1 MSFVAS
7 RSINSSSRAI
17 SYKSFSSLLVRS
29 YKFNNSYPKK
39 ASIFNG
45 SLRSESNSV
54 RFNSTAAATT
64 VKASKASKAS
74 NNDLSI
80 EETMKRLKKHKE
92 LKDESMKLINDSL
105 HNYKKLIE
113 NSDVNSFK
121 YKLSKKHYNIEFLN
135 KFKDDFINKLNS
147 NEIELNL
154 TVKNL
159 NIEKL
164 NTISNLS
171 ISQFYYNPMIK
182 NLPLFIYHLLN
193 NKNLIYKL
201 NLIKKNDKIDLNN
214 NNNNDDQIIN
224 KDISYIVDLLI
235 EKILYNQ
242 MKPFNLQ
249 FLYNDASNNQ
259 NFNKNL
265 TFNIMDIDNPYEWFP
280 EARKLKRKIVMHVGP
295 TNSGKTYNALKRLEN
310 CSKGYFA
317 GPLRLL
323 AREVYDKFQA
333 KGVRCNLVTGEE
345 VIVDVDEYGNRAG
358 LTSGTIEM
366 LSVNDTYDVVVV
378 DEIQMIGD
386 EFRGS
391 AWTNAV
397 LGARAKEI
405 HLCGEI
411 SSVPLIKKLVEMTGD
426 ELEINEYERLGKLLI
441 ENDPV
446 NMSDLKKGDCVVCFS
461 KNAILE
467 LKSRI
472 EKETDLTCAVIY
484 GSLPP
489 ETRAQ
494 EAQRFNDGYYDTVI
508 ASDAIGMG
516 LNLKIN
522 RVIFTTCQK
531 FNGRD
536 MVPLTNSSIKQI
548 GGRAGRFGVI
558 NENGES
564 VGKISAIGK
573 EELDDIRKGIEAPI
587 EYLEKAILWPPENLW
602 IKYYSMFPKNS
613 LLSTVFSKFEND
625 LNHLYTSSLSSQK
638 QSVSPS
644 SVSSSSSSNI
654 KRDFE
659 IASLREKKIISKFFE
674 KEKLHSMNFNILD
687 QLKFI
692 NAPSTL
698 GSKATMA
705 YLFNQLFKEFLI
717 TTMTR
722 DKKSIFDYNALP
734 LYLTSPKIDFLNS
747 KGHNV
752 TVDLKLPSLSQ
763 DKTLNEDEK
772 THFDTP
778 PLTRAGTIDE
788 NGNLRTV
795 AETVAGDE
803 YILDDIP
810 DSKEKDRLNAIKN
823 DKFSYDKSRKIR
835 KPKKFFDNAKLR
847 DPIEDRLMKLEQLH
861 KLIGSYM
868 WISYRFPQSFVD
880 IESATSLKE
889 LVEFRI
895 SQMLENLRSTPEKNK
910 KYTFF

>member
-1 MSFVAS
+1 MTF
-7 RSINSSSRAI
+7 N
-17 SYKSFSSLLVRS
+17 YDLLT
-29 YKFNNSYPKK
+29 FDE
-39 ASIFNG
+39 IF
-45 SLRSESNSV
+45 
-54 RFNSTAAATT
+54 
-64 VKASKASKAS
+64 
-74 NNDLSI
+74 
-80 EETMKRLKKHKE
+80 
-92 LKDESMKLINDSL
+92 
-105 HNYKKLIE
+105 
-113 NSDVNSFK
+113 
-121 YKLSKKHYNIEFLN
+121 
-135 KFKDDFINKLNS
+135 
-147 NEIELNL
+147 EI
-154 TVKNL
+154 
-159 NIEKL
+159 
-164 NTISNLS
+164 
-171 ISQFYYNPMIK
+171 Y
-182 NLPLFIYHLLN
+182 LPIPYRILFLLN
-193 NKNLIYKL
+193 FGLFLWIVNLKICIDH
-201 NLIKKNDKIDLNN
+201 NIDPLIVLKIPKSDNN
-214 NNNNDDQIIN
+214 NNEIIN
-224 KDISYIVDLLI
+224 KDISYIVDLII

-249 FLYNDASNNQ
+249 FVYNDASNNQ

-587 EYLEKAILWPPENLW
+587 EYLQKAILWPPENLW

-613 LLSTVFSKFEND
+613 LLSTIFSKFEND
-625 LNHLYTSSLSSQK
+625 LNHLYTSSSFSPH
-638 QSVSPS
+638 SISPS
-644 SVSSSSSSNI
+644 SISSSSSSNV

-705 YLFNQLFKEFLI
+705 YLFNQLFKEFII
-717 TTMTR
+717 TTMSR

-747 KGHNV
+747 KGYNV

-763 DKTLNEDEK
+763 DTIVNEDEK
-772 THFDTP
+772 LHSDTP
-778 PLTRAGTIDE
+778 PLTRAGTTDE
-788 NGNLRTV
+788 NGNLISI
-795 AETVAGDE
+795 AETIAGDE

-810 DSKEKDRLNAIKN
+810 NSKEKDRLSAIKN
-823 DKFSYDKSRKIR
+823 DKFSYDKSKKIR
-835 KPKKFFDNAKLR
+835 KPKKFFDNSKLR

>member
-1 MSFVAS
+1 MSFVTL
-7 RSINSSSRAI
+7 RSINSSSSVI
-17 SYKSFSSLLVRS
+17 SYKSLSPLLVRS
-29 YKFNNSYPKK
+29 YKLTNNSYSKPTI
-39 ASIFNG
+39 IFNNKIQNN
-45 SLRSESNSV
+45 LNLI
-54 RFNSTAAATT
+54 RFNSTATIKT
-64 VKASKASKAS
+64 LKTQEDI
-74 NNDLSI
+74 NNDQLI
-80 EETMKRLKKHKE
+80 KRLENHKK
-92 LKDESMKLINDSL
+92 LKDESMKLINNSL
-105 HNYKKLIE
+105 NHYKKLIE
-113 NSDVNSFK
+113 NSDLNSFK
-121 YKLSKKHYNIEFLN
+121 YKLSKKYYNIEFLN
-135 KFKDDFINKLNS
+135 KFKDDFLNKLNS

-154 TVKNL
+154 TIKNL

-164 NTISNLS
+164 NTINNLS

-182 NLPLFIYHLLN
+182 NFPLFIYSLLN

-201 NLIKKNDKIDLNN
+201 NLIKKNKIINN
-214 NNNNDDQIIN
+214 NNNNNNEIIN
-224 KDISYIVDLLI
+224 KDISYIVDLII

-249 FLYNDASNNQ
+249 FVYNDASNNQ

-587 EYLEKAILWPPENLW
+587 EYLQKAILWPPENLW

-613 LLSTVFSKFEND
+613 LLSTIFSKFEND
-625 LNHLYTSSLSSQK
+625 LNHLYTSSSFSPH
-638 QSVSPS
+638 SISPS
-644 SVSSSSSSNI
+644 SISSSSSSNV

-705 YLFNQLFKEFLI
+705 YLFNQLFKEFII
-717 TTMTR
+717 TTMSR

-747 KGHNV
+747 KGYNV

-763 DKTLNEDEK
+763 DTIVNEDEK
-772 THFDTP
+772 LHSDTP
-778 PLTRAGTIDE
+778 PLTRAGTTDE
-788 NGNLRTV
+788 NGNLISI
-795 AETVAGDE
+795 AETIAGDE

-810 DSKEKDRLNAIKN
+810 NSKEKDRLSAIKN
-823 DKFSYDKSRKIR
+823 DKFSYDKSKKIR
-835 KPKKFFDNAKLR
+835 KPKKFFDNSKLR